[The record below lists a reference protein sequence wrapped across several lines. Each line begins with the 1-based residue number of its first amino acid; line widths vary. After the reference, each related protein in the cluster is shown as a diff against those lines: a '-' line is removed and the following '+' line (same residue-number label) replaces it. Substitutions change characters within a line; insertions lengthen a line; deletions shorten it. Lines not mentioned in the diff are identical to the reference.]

1 MRWSGRLRRAEAV
14 GVEVVH
20 RVVTGGDS
28 AVPVRDYVPVRGRR
42 ARPLLWVHG
51 GAFHSGSLDM
61 AESHAVA
68 LAVARSGRTVRTVD
82 YRLVPRGPVL
92 GNRPLRPS
100 ANRYPAAADDV
111 HAATLD
117 LMRAAEGPVVLGG
130 ASAGACLAVT
140 ASLRLRDGGELPAA
154 LVLAYGTFHA
164 ELPALPESVRARRR
178 GALGWLQFTPAMVR
192 GMNVNYVGSEALLT
206 DRLAFPG
213 GGQLEGLPPSLLVDA
228 DRDTLRAS
236 GETFAEEL
244 RSAGVTTEHVV
255 VPGTFHGFFSAPWS
269 RGYRRGLAHVLRW
282 LDLHE

>member
-1 MRWSGRLRRAEAV
+1 M
-14 GVEVVH
+14 
-20 RVVTGGDS
+20 
-28 AVPVRDYVPVRGRR
+28 PVRDYVPVQGHRE
-42 ARPLLWVHG
+42 RPLVWMHG
-51 GAFHSGSLDM
+51 GAFHSGGLDM

-68 LAVARSGRTVRTVD
+68 LSIARSGRRVRTVD

-111 HAATLD
+111 RVAAVD
-117 LMRAAEGPVVLGG
+117 LMRAVGGPVVLGG

-140 ASLRLRDGGELPAA
+140 ASLGLRDSGGKMPAA

-164 ELPALPESVRARRR
+164 ELPVLPESVRSRRR
-178 GALGWLQFTPAMVR
+178 GLLGWLQFTPGMVR
-192 GMNVNYVGSEALLT
+192 WMNVNYVGSEALLS
-206 DRLAFPG
+206 DRVAFPG

-255 VPGTFHGFFSAPWS
+255 VAGTWHGFFSWPGS
-269 RGYRRGLAHVLRW
+269 RGYRRGMTHLLRW
-282 LDLHE
+282 LDVHA